1 MSKAELLL
9 PLLLTETSQYYI
21 VSVYLH
27 PDKVRQDLAALLQ
40 ALQGLASP
48 DVRIILA
55 GDFNRADERCAG
67 AWDSFLEI
75 LHVYDVYPSLGTFR
89 HPRGLSPLDRCL
101 VPNDWVSS
109 ARWNPSLCAIEPRG
123 AQGHLIL
130 KMQVRLKPCVL
141 NSPSDPKHATIP
153 SNTFMPGKDGST
165 PRDISSLYG
174 LVRLLHRQHKQL
186 FAGIPRRDGFVLQD
200 PHLSND
206 CIPSLEYVIPD
217 RSDEYCIPPL
227 QCDLHVGELA
237 PSCRHGSTSLVAGS
251 GQVGEGYDPHSNVV
265 TVGVP
270 APAEDVQNH
279 VRTSSMLPILT
290 NAYLSIA
297 SCFWTWWRSMPSE
310 QSLSTKFPYLK
321 ARKYLHITDQ
331 WVNVAPDVLQ
341 DLILHS
347 KGAVIS
353 TVESLPVVNG
363 AISVPRSSIQDM
375 FTVIDD
381 YIAGIPYLPCD
392 PVDTQAR
399 GFGNMVAF
407 WERMRNICPKVNTYN
422 GPILKEDGT
431 QCRTALDL
439 DEAMLST
446 RKFWFEK
453 PIEQDERW
461 ANVLRV
467 YATSDMWP
475 EVPLPCKKDL
485 LHTLLH
491 TKDSAPGPDGLPYS
505 AWRLLPEVT
514 VDAMTSYFMDIM
526 EDTALPPMQVG
537 VWIPKA
543 KMGPEA
549 DNFRP
554 LGMPNTLDR
563 LVDGTIASVVMRAV
577 APNMHPSQTVM
588 SMFKEP
594 ARAVTAIQ
602 SFLDS
607 SKASCAL
614 LADLSKAFERV
625 NPYWILAL
633 LRSKGAPAWVIRYSR
648 FVLFERRVTHKV
660 QGRLLPSRV
669 IQQGVDMGRS
679 FSVFLFCFAMDPLF
693 HFLNRIPRV
702 LSVQAYVD
710 DTTLVGDAQN
720 ASWIQEVAQC
730 YDDVRTAGF
739 VVDSHSCYRSISNS
753 TMRFGPTFI
762 SSAQLLQEWPA
773 IMHSP
778 AYATATAA
786 LQAVMRPGY
795 NTFVVRTTRWPLTP
809 LPVEP
814 EDPSKLHLAVNLN
827 FEQCREVGH
836 GRQMHTIGSFS
847 NIHCSCK
854 SKSHI
859 VTNFPMR
866 PCALS
871 CIEKAGYGV
880 HAVTATAPALGLT
893 LFGRTAF
900 DEQGAWAVCSPPTS
914 LRESKPAPF
923 QKFQQRLRSFS
934 APTLSII
941 AKSTCFNTYI
951 LSVMP
956 YTASY
961 FGLSSTDLNYL
972 RQQAVKFILGRH
984 WIEAEIFPYILRY
997 LGVSVLLDPALSA
1010 TVAAT
1015 GLYFREGNR
1024 YEDLWIEHS
1033 DSSRC
1038 NLRQKAIVRDL
1049 LQLWI
1054 PYIQLPD
1061 IAASLTAHK
1070 NGVTGRLDRLKKV
1083 IIAGMVLAAKTQ
1095 LRKKIVKEGWSQ
1107 GISVEWV
1114 DLLADAPKKWCN
1126 GIARF
1131 TLLRWAVNQDDDVWL
1146 TLRGTRHKH
1155 LCGVCL
1161 KPGDTFPG
1169 GFYTEA
1175 MCEHCIA
1182 TYGISPIQHCPYG
1195 VQL

>member
-1 MSKAELLL
+1 MAPTEESVGLMSTLGSCDAWVSRSIKRVFQLLL
-9 PLLLTETSQYYI
+9 KDAFTSRFGYNGPRHTLLFRDLAFLPHVIQTDLPWRRIRLELVRSFLDIDSRRWGHCLSAPHSLDRSSARLVDIGNALLNYRISIQQTVPTRMKVLYSWNLDNWHAPKQPKRDVRMRKCKRLLAKGPICLQETKWSASEKEVLMQHIPGLQIAESLATPTPGGHWSGGVTVLVPPGYVLKDSHNLVQGRAVAALIADRTSQYYI

-40 ALQGLASP
+40 ALHGLASP
-48 DVRIILA
+48 DARIILA

-75 LHVYDVYPSLGTFR
+75 LHVYDVFPSLGTFR

-174 LVRLLHRQHKQL
+174 LVRLLHRQHNKL
-186 FAGIPRRDGFVLQD
+186 FAGIPQRDGFVLQD
-200 PHLSND
+200 PHLPND

-217 RSDEYCIPPL
+217 RSDDYCIPPL
-227 QCDLHVGELA
+227 PCDLHVGELA
-237 PSCRHGSTSLVAGS
+237 PSCRHVSTSLVAGS
-251 GQVGEGYDPHSNVV
+251 GQVGEGDDPHSNVAIGEV
-265 TVGVP
+265 S
-270 APAEDVQNH
+270 APVEDVQNH
-279 VRTSSMLPILT
+279 ARTSSMLPILT

-297 SCFWTWWRSMPSE
+297 SCFWAWWRSMPSE

-353 TVESLPVVNG
+353 TLDSFPVVNG

-514 VDAMTSYFMDIM
+514 VDAMASYFMDIM

-563 LVDGTIASVVMRAV
+563 LVDGTIASVVMTCT
-577 APNMHPSQTVM
+577 PL
-588 SMFKEP
+588 K
-594 ARAVTAIQ
+594 Q
-602 SFLDS
+602 S
-607 SKASCAL
+607 C
-614 LADLSKAFERV
+614 RC
-625 NPYWILAL
+625 
-633 LRSKGAPAWVIRYSR
+633 SR
-648 FVLFERRVTHKV
+648 
-660 QGRLLPSRV
+660 
-669 IQQGVDMGRS
+669 
-679 FSVFLFCFAMDPLF
+679 
-693 HFLNRIPRV
+693 N
-702 LSVQAYVD
+702 
-710 DTTLVGDAQN
+710 
-720 ASWIQEVAQC
+720 
-730 YDDVRTAGF
+730 
-739 VVDSHSCYRSISNS
+739 
-753 TMRFGPTFI
+753 
-762 SSAQLLQEWPA
+762 LQEQLQQFKVFWTVPKPLVLCLLT
-773 IMHSP
+773 SP
-778 AYATATAA
+778 K
-786 LQAVMRPGY
+786 
-795 NTFVVRTTRWPLTP
+795 PL
-809 LPVEP
+809 
-814 EDPSKLHLAVNLN
+814 N
-827 FEQCREVGH
+827 
-836 GRQMHTIGSFS
+836 
-847 NIHCSCK
+847 
-854 SKSHI
+854 
-859 VTNFPMR
+859 
-866 PCALS
+866 
-871 CIEKAGYGV
+871 
-880 HAVTATAPALGLT
+880 GLT
-893 LFGRTAF
+893 
-900 DEQGAWAVCSPPTS
+900 
-914 LRESKPAPF
+914 
-923 QKFQQRLRSFS
+923 
-934 APTLSII
+934 
-941 AKSTCFNTYI
+941 
-951 LSVMP
+951 
-956 YTASY
+956 
-961 FGLSSTDLNYL
+961 
-972 RQQAVKFILGRH
+972 H
-984 WIEAEIFPYILRY
+984 
-997 LGVSVLLDPALSA
+997 
-1010 TVAAT
+1010 T
-1015 GLYFREGNR
+1015 GF
-1024 YEDLWIEHS
+1024 
-1033 DSSRC
+1033 
-1038 NLRQKAIVRDL
+1038 
-1049 LQLWI
+1049 
-1054 PYIQLPD
+1054 
-1061 IAASLTAHK
+1061 
-1070 NGVTGRLDRLKKV
+1070 
-1083 IIAGMVLAAKTQ
+1083 
-1095 LRKKIVKEGWSQ
+1095 
-1107 GISVEWV
+1107 
-1114 DLLADAPKKWCN
+1114 
-1126 GIARF
+1126 
-1131 TLLRWAVNQDDDVWL
+1131 
-1146 TLRGTRHKH
+1146 
-1155 LCGVCL
+1155 
-1161 KPGDTFPG
+1161 
-1169 GFYTEA
+1169 
-1175 MCEHCIA
+1175 
-1182 TYGISPIQHCPYG
+1182 
-1195 VQL
+1195 

>member
-1 MSKAELLL
+1 
-9 PLLLTETSQYYI
+9 
-21 VSVYLH
+21 
-27 PDKVRQDLAALLQ
+27 
-40 ALQGLASP
+40 
-48 DVRIILA
+48 
-55 GDFNRADERCAG
+55 
-67 AWDSFLEI
+67 
-75 LHVYDVYPSLGTFR
+75 
-89 HPRGLSPLDRCL
+89 
-101 VPNDWVSS
+101 
-109 ARWNPSLCAIEPRG
+109 
-123 AQGHLIL
+123 
-130 KMQVRLKPCVL
+130 
-141 NSPSDPKHATIP
+141 
-153 SNTFMPGKDGST
+153 
-165 PRDISSLYG
+165 
-174 LVRLLHRQHKQL
+174 
-186 FAGIPRRDGFVLQD
+186 
-200 PHLSND
+200 
-206 CIPSLEYVIPD
+206 
-217 RSDEYCIPPL
+217 
-227 QCDLHVGELA
+227 
-237 PSCRHGSTSLVAGS
+237 
-251 GQVGEGYDPHSNVV
+251 
-265 TVGVP
+265 
-270 APAEDVQNH
+270 
-279 VRTSSMLPILT
+279 
-290 NAYLSIA
+290 
-297 SCFWTWWRSMPSE
+297 
-310 QSLSTKFPYLK
+310 
-321 ARKYLHITDQ
+321 
-331 WVNVAPDVLQ
+331 
-341 DLILHS
+341 
-347 KGAVIS
+347 
-353 TVESLPVVNG
+353 
-363 AISVPRSSIQDM
+363 
-375 FTVIDD
+375 
-381 YIAGIPYLPCD
+381 
-392 PVDTQAR
+392 
-399 GFGNMVAF
+399 
-407 WERMRNICPKVNTYN
+407 
-422 GPILKEDGT
+422 
-431 QCRTALDL
+431 
-439 DEAMLST
+439 
-446 RKFWFEK
+446 
-453 PIEQDERW
+453 
-461 ANVLRV
+461 
-467 YATSDMWP
+467 
-475 EVPLPCKKDL
+475 
-485 LHTLLH
+485 
-491 TKDSAPGPDGLPYS
+491 
-505 AWRLLPEVT
+505 
-514 VDAMTSYFMDIM
+514 
-526 EDTALPPMQVG
+526 
-537 VWIPKA
+537 
-543 KMGPEA
+543 
-549 DNFRP
+549 
-554 LGMPNTLDR
+554 
-563 LVDGTIASVVMRAV
+563 MRAV

-739 VVDSHSCYRSISNS
+739 VVDSHSCYRSISNC

-1038 NLRQKAIVRDL
+1038 NLRQA
-1049 LQLWI
+1049 
-1054 PYIQLPD
+1054 
-1061 IAASLTAHK
+1061 
-1070 NGVTGRLDRLKKV
+1070 
-1083 IIAGMVLAAKTQ
+1083 
-1095 LRKKIVKEGWSQ
+1095 
-1107 GISVEWV
+1107 
-1114 DLLADAPKKWCN
+1114 
-1126 GIARF
+1126 
-1131 TLLRWAVNQDDDVWL
+1131 
-1146 TLRGTRHKH
+1146 
-1155 LCGVCL
+1155 
-1161 KPGDTFPG
+1161 
-1169 GFYTEA
+1169 
-1175 MCEHCIA
+1175 
-1182 TYGISPIQHCPYG
+1182 
-1195 VQL
+1195 